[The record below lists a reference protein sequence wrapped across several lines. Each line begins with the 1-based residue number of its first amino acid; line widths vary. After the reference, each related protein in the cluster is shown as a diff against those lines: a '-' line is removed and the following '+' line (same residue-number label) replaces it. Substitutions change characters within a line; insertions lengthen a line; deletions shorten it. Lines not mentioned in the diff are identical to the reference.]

1 MTARPTIAARRHDF
15 AAWLRTDDHLAALI
29 IAIFCAMLLAMRQDY
44 RVPLTTGLPPAR
56 VAACVGLLMLLVGVA
71 AGRPYWTRAVREIPV
86 FPVVAALGV
95 AAATFASAAYATTGS
110 MNPTSM
116 MLSGYALR
124 DAVTVLAAFVVI
136 VALVRTVESI
146 VLVLRGLVVG
156 ATVSALAGLVNY
168 VAGVDLAPLITL
180 PGLKFGDETLVTNL
194 MRDGVVRPQGSAGHP
209 LELSSVL
216 TILLPVA
223 VALAFEAHRRGVR
236 WWPWAGA
243 AMILIAGAAST
254 VSRSALVGMGVAA
267 VVFAAYWPIRRSMRV
282 FAAAVVAVGLL
293 WLINVPI
300 LRTLI
305 DVVTRGSKDASLQS
319 RSIGRDYV
327 AEQVGH
333 HIWLGQG
340 AGTYD
345 VRVQPV
351 LDNDYLSQLMQLGL
365 VGVAALIV
373 FYLAGLG
380 SGLVAA
386 VRLRRADSPAAELAP
401 GLLAAVAIVA
411 VIGTILDIGGF
422 AQVSMLFTAL
432 VALSVCLLRASRE
445 SVSTPS
451 VDLGDDDRHRV
462 TTAV

>member
-1 MTARPTIAARRHDF
+1 MTARPTLAIRRRQLVT
-15 AAWLRTDDHLAALI
+15 WLRADDHLAAVI
-29 IAIFCAMLLAMRQDY
+29 IAVFCALLLAMRQDY

-56 VAACVGLLMLLVGVA
+56 AAACAGLLALLIGVA
-71 AGRPYWTRAVREIPV
+71 AGRPYWIRAVRSIPLL
-86 FPVVAALGV
+86 PAVAALGI
-95 AAATFASAAYATTGS
+95 AATTFASAAHATTGS
-110 MNPTSM
+110 MDSTSM

-136 VALVRTVESI
+136 VAVVRTVEAI
-146 VLVLRGLVVG
+146 VIVARGLVIG

-168 VAGVDLAPLITL
+168 VTGVDLAPLITL

-216 TILLPVA
+216 TILMPVA
-223 VALAFEAHRRGVR
+223 VGLAFEAHRRGVR

-243 AMILIAGAAST
+243 ATVLIAGAAAT
-254 VSRSALVGMGVAA
+254 VSRSALVGMAVAA
-267 VVFAAYWPIRRSMRV
+267 VVFAAYWPIRRTIRV
-282 FAAAVVAVGLL
+282 FAAAVGALGLL

-305 DVVTRGSKDASLQS
+305 DVVTSGSKDASLQS

-351 LDNDYLSQLMQLGL
+351 LDNDYLSQLMQIGV
-365 VGVAALIV
+365 VGVAALVV
-373 FYLAGLG
+373 FYLTGLGAGLI
-380 SGLVAA
+380 AA
-386 VRLRRADSPAAELAP
+386 ARLRRAGSTAAELAP
-401 GLLAAVAIVA
+401 GLLASVAVVA

-432 VALSVCLLRASRE
+432 VALSVCLLRAAGE
-445 SVSTPS
+445 SASTTS
-451 VDLGDDDRHRV
+451 VDLGHDHRHGV
-462 TTAV
+462 ATAV